1 MCKKT
6 IPNLNLHSNIQVQSN
21 PSSIK
26 SKINKISV
34 GPPSSIKIT
43 LSLPKF
49 YVLNQN
55 PLERLLL
62 SLHAHMPTLNVQIN
76 LLNMSLLL
84 LEVLGSNLP
93 DILGHIYIPVQS
105 LIPNVRMAVTVLI
118 NHMTIDI
125 S

>member
-1 MCKKT
+1 MLE
-6 IPNLNLHSNIQVQSN
+6 NDSEFESEF
-21 PSSIK
+21 K
-26 SKINKISV
+26 SL
-34 GPPSSIKIT
+34 SSIKIT
-43 LSLPKF
+43 LFLLEF

-55 PLERLLL
+55 PLEKLLL

-84 LEVLGSNLP
+84 LEVIGLNLP
-93 DILGHIYIPVQS
+93 EILGHIYIPVQS
-105 LIPNVRMAVTVLI
+105 LIPNVRMAIMVLI